1 MLGFSVESRH
11 ENVQIGFKCVQM
23 VDCLLVDFVHHA
35 DVEIVRVNLLRS
47 DREDSVGDGN
57 VHIGGLLKDA
67 VEVKNKF
74 WWVDQLK

>member
-1 MLGFSVESRH
+1 MLEFSVESRH
-11 ENVQIGFKCVQM
+11 ENVQIGFQRMQM

-35 DVEIVRVNLLRS
+35 DVEIVRINLLRS

-57 VHIGGLLKDA
+57 VHIGGLFQDA

-74 WWVDQLK
+74 RWSIN